1 MAKKRANGE
10 GNIRKRKDGRWEG
23 RYTAGYDEKTGKRL
37 IKNVLGKTQ
46 AEVKEKLA
54 KAVAEA
60 ESVDVRRADEYT
72 LGTWLQTWYELYAK
86 PHLRF
91 STAEYYR
98 RGIELHIVPRIGDIP
113 LKKLTGRDLQ
123 WLYKDLQ
130 EHGRLREA
138 QKGKQPGLSDSTIR
152 GIHTMLHNALDR
164 AVKERLI
171 VRNPADDCI
180 PPKIPKHEMKILPP
194 EQIKSYLTAAD
205 QRGVLP
211 MFYLELISGLRKG
224 ELVAL
229 QWSDLDIENKT
240 ISVSKQAGRNNA
252 GEPDITRPKT
262 ENSIRK
268 ISIPQDAVDLLI
280 AEHKKHP
287 SNPWMFPSPK
297 TGEMYHPDS
306 VVNIH
311 KKILKDAGLEHL
323 RFHDLRHPYV
333 KYTTKIFSL
342 RLMDFQAQAYNSF
355 ERLPPPMPISISSI
369 VCSGSFLFL
378 EKSFPGTFTHAS
390 KFAAVFF
397 IAWNN
402 ADRTRSGYD
411 FLFTWKASLK
421 NVIIFKAKPSI
432 FIDLS
437 SVFLRN
443 IVFICPPA
451 LK

>member
-1 MAKKRANGE
+1 
-10 GNIRKRKDGRWEG
+10 
-23 RYTAGYDEKTGKRL
+23 
-37 IKNVLGKTQ
+37 
-46 AEVKEKLA
+46 
-54 KAVAEA
+54 
-60 ESVDVRRADEYT
+60 
-72 LGTWLQTWYELYAK
+72 
-86 PHLRF
+86 
-91 STAEYYR
+91 
-98 RGIELHIVPRIGDIP
+98 
-113 LKKLTGRDLQ
+113 
-123 WLYKDLQ
+123 
-130 EHGRLREA
+130 
-138 QKGKQPGLSDSTIR
+138 
-152 GIHTMLHNALDR
+152 
-164 AVKERLI
+164 
-171 VRNPADDCI
+171 
-180 PPKIPKHEMKILPP
+180 
-194 EQIKSYLTAAD
+194 
-205 QRGVLP
+205 
-211 MFYLELISGLRKG
+211 
-224 ELVAL
+224 
-229 QWSDLDIENKT
+229 
-240 ISVSKQAGRNNA
+240 
-252 GEPDITRPKT
+252 
-262 ENSIRK
+262 
-268 ISIPQDAVDLLI
+268 
-280 AEHKKHP
+280 
-287 SNPWMFPSPK
+287 
-297 TGEMYHPDS
+297 MYHPDS

-402 ADRTRSGYD
+402 ANRTRSGYD